1 MLSHN
6 LGEVHKRGLH
16 FMSDLYKRIESLC
29 KSQGSNVTVMCKESG
44 ANRASLSDLK
54 MGRKRTLSIETL
66 SKIANHY
73 GITVDYFL
81 DTPPFDCWE
90 LINANRKNF
99 LSYVPISK
107 DVLSVIWGIDIA
119 NPEKARDRDFICF
132 LSAVVVSATPTADGD
147 WDVVIKPEYM
157 SKKQTDVL
165 DNVDLAFYG
174 DYKEL
179 DEDDK
184 ETVRDMVR
192 VMRERRLRKQ
202 EK

>member
-1 MLSHN
+1 
-6 LGEVHKRGLH
+6 
-16 FMSDLYKRIESLC
+16 MSKLYNRIESLC
-29 KSQGSNVTVMCKESG
+29 KSQGKTVTIMCKESG
-44 ANRASLSDLK
+44 ANRASFSDLK
-54 MGRKRTLSIETL
+54 AGRIQTLSTSTL
-66 SKIANHY
+66 SKIANYY

-99 LSYVPISK
+99 LSYAPISK
-107 DVLSVIWGIDIA
+107 DVLSVIWGIDVS
-119 NPEKARDRDFICF
+119 NPEKTPDRDFIRF
-132 LSAVVVSATPTADGD
+132 LSAAIVSATPTADGD

-157 SKKQTDVL
+157 SKKQADVL

-184 ETVRDMVR
+184 ETIRDMVR
-192 VMRERRLRKQ
+192 IMRERRAKRQ
-202 EK
+202 ER